1 MESTKRILERYRV
14 WAVVGISD
22 REERAGHTVPVFLE
36 ERGYRVVPVNPNL
49 SMWRGRPAFP
59 DLLSIPFPVE
69 VVDLFRRSELVP
81 PHVDEAI
88 AIGAKVVWM
97 QLGVTH
103 EEAARKAREAGLAV
117 VEDRCPVI
125 ETRRHWPAGGGPRF
139 TP

>member
-1 MESTKRILERYRV
+1 VETTKDILERYRV

-22 REERAGHTVPVFLE
+22 REDRAGYSVPVFLQ
-36 ERGYRVVPVNPNL
+36 ERGYRVIPVNPNL
-49 SMWRGRPAFP
+49 STWRGERVYP
-59 DLLSIPFPVE
+59 DLVSIPFPVE

-97 QLGVTH
+97 QLGVTNAA
-103 EEAARKAREAGLAV
+103 AARKAGEAGLLV

-125 ETRRHWPAGGGPRF
+125 ETHRHWPAGGSPRF
-139 TP
+139 R

>member
-1 MESTKRILERYRV
+1 MDTTKSILERYRV

-22 REERAGHTVPVFLE
+22 REERAGYTVPVFLE
-36 ERGYRVVPVNPNL
+36 ERGYQVVPVNPNL
-49 SMWRGRPAFP
+49 RMWRGRAAYP
-59 DLLSIPFPVE
+59 DLLSVPFPVE

-97 QLGVTH
+97 QLGVRND
-103 EEAARKAREAGLAV
+103 EAARKARDAGLLV

-125 ETRRHWPAGGGPRF
+125 ETRRHWPRGGGPSFR
-139 TP
+139 

>member
-1 MESTKRILERYRV
+1 MESTKDILERYKV

-22 REERAGHTVPVFLE
+22 REDRAGYSVPVFLE

-49 SMWRGRPAFP
+49 ISWRGKTVFP
-59 DLLSIPFPVE
+59 DLASIPFPVE

-97 QLGVTH
+97 QLGVRNAA
-103 EEAARKAREAGLAV
+103 AARKARDAGLLV

-125 ETRRHWPAGGGPRF
+125 ETHRHGG
-139 TP
+139 